1 MNSSA
6 NNLSSFLLPGFKEEF
21 HDPYSEDFYI
31 NMGPQH
37 PSTHGALRLQIRLDG
52 ESVIEIVPHFGYIH
66 RGLEKQAES
75 QNYVQYIH
83 LSDRQDYLTAI
94 QNNLGVCLAL
104 EKGMG
109 IGVPERGEYIRV
121 MMAELGRIASHLVF
135 YGCFG
140 GDLGGQTPLIYGFK
154 EREMIHDIFDQETGS
169 RLTTNF
175 FRPGGSRF
183 DVTDAF
189 IPRVRAFL
197 EHLKPTMDDY
207 ERLLSTNLIVLE
219 RSRGVGVLSKED
231 ALAFG
236 CSGPVARASG
246 VRYDVRK
253 NDPYSIYDTFDFD
266 VPVRSEGD
274 CYARYLVRIEEI
286 HQSMKILEQCM
297 ARFPEGGPYH
307 SKEKPV
313 RLPAG
318 SYYAAS
324 ETAKGL
330 YATYIV
336 ATGGDKPYR
345 IHTRGPS
352 FANLAAL
359 NTIAKGQKVADI
371 VTIMATL
378 DPVIPEID
386 R

>member
-1 MNSSA
+1 MEELFN
-6 NNLSSFLLPGFKEEF
+6 LPGFKEVFKDPNSEEF
-21 HDPYSEDFYI
+21 I
-31 NMGPQH
+31 VNMGPQH
-37 PSTHGALRLQIRLDG
+37 PSTHGALRLQLRLDG
-52 ESVIEIVPHFGYIH
+52 ENIIEVVPHLGYIH

-75 QNYVQYIH
+75 QNYLQYIH

-104 EKGMG
+104 EKGMQ
-109 IGVPERGEYIRV
+109 IGVPERGENIRV

-154 EREMIHDIFDQETGS
+154 EREMIHDIFDEQTGS

-175 FRPGGSRF
+175 FRPGGSRY
-183 DVTDAF
+183 DVTDTF
-189 IPRVRAFL
+189 IPRVKDFL
-197 EHLKPTMDDY
+197 EKLKPAMEDY
-207 ERLLSTNLIVLE
+207 ERLLSTNLVVLE
-219 RSRGVGVLSKED
+219 RTQGIGVLSKKD

-246 VRYDVRK
+246 VNYDVRK
-253 NDPYSIYDTFDFD
+253 NDPYGIYDTFDFQ
-266 VPVRSEGD
+266 VPIRTEGD
-274 CYARYLVRIEEI
+274 CYARYQVRIAEI
-286 HQSMKILEQCM
+286 HESMKILEQCIS
-297 ARFPEGGPYH
+297 RFPEGPWR

-330 YATYIV
+330 YATYVV
-336 ATGGDKPYR
+336 ATSGDKPYR

-352 FANLAAL
+352 FANLSAL
-359 NTIAKGQKVADI
+359 NTMVKGHKVADL
-371 VTIMATL
+371 VAVMATL

>member
-1 MNSSA
+1 M
-6 NNLSSFLLPGFKEEF
+6 
-21 HDPYSEDFYI
+21 
-31 NMGPQH
+31 Q
-37 PSTHGALRLQIRLDG
+37 
-52 ESVIEIVPHFGYIH
+52 
-66 RGLEKQAES
+66 
-75 QNYVQYIH
+75 
-83 LSDRQDYLTAI
+83 
-94 QNNLGVCLAL
+94 
-104 EKGMG
+104 

-154 EREMIHDIFDQETGS
+154 EREMIHDIFDEQTGS

-175 FRPGGSRF
+175 FRPGGSRY
-183 DVTDAF
+183 DVTDTF
-189 IPRVRAFL
+189 IPRVKDFL
-197 EHLKPTMDDY
+197 EKLKPAMEDY
-207 ERLLSTNLIVLE
+207 ERLLSTNLVVLE
-219 RSRGVGVLSKED
+219 RTQGIGVLSKKD

-246 VRYDVRK
+246 VNYDVRK
-253 NDPYSIYDTFDFD
+253 NDPYGIYDTFDFQ
-266 VPVRSEGD
+266 VPIRTEGD
-274 CYARYLVRIEEI
+274 CYARYQVRIAEI
-286 HQSMKILEQCM
+286 HEAMKILEQCLS
-297 ARFPEGGPYH
+297 RCPDGPWR

-330 YATYIV
+330 YATYVV
-336 ATGGDKPYR
+336 ATSGDKPYR

-352 FANLAAL
+352 FANLSAL
-359 NTIAKGQKVADI
+359 NTMVKGHKVADL
-371 VTIMATL
+371 VAVMATL

>member
-1 MNSSA
+1 MNEFFA
-6 NNLSSFLLPGFKEEF
+6 PPGFKEPFRDTNSEEF
-21 HDPYSEDFYI
+21 FV

-37 PSTHGALRLQIRLDG
+37 PSTHGALRLELRLDG
-52 ESVIEIVPHFGYIH
+52 ETIIEVVPHFGYIH

-75 QNYVQYIH
+75 GTYLQYIH
-83 LSDRQDYLTAI
+83 LSDRQDYLNAI

-104 EKGMG
+104 EKGMNVG
-109 IGVPERGEYIRV
+109 IPERGEYIRV

-154 EREMIHDIFDQETGS
+154 EREMIHDIFDEQTGS

-175 FRPGGSRF
+175 FRPGGSRN
-183 DVTDAF
+183 DVTDTF
-189 IPRVRAFL
+189 IPRVKAFL
-197 EHLKPTMDDY
+197 EHLKPTMEDY
-207 ERLLSTNLIVLE
+207 ETLLSKNLIVLE
-219 RSRGVGVLSKED
+219 RTKGVGVLTKEE
-231 ALAFG
+231 ALSFG

-246 VRYDVRK
+246 VNYDVRK
-253 NDPYSIYDTFDFD
+253 NDPYGIYDTFDFN
-266 VPVRSEGD
+266 VPVRYTGD
-274 CYARYLVRIEEI
+274 NYDRYLVRIEEI
-286 HQSMKILEQCM
+286 HQSMKILEQCI
-297 ARFPEGGPYH
+297 ARFPASGPWR

-313 RLPAG
+313 RLAPG
-318 SYYAAS
+318 SYYAAT

-336 ATGGDKPYR
+336 AVSGDKPYR

-359 NTIAKGQKVADI
+359 NTMVKGHKVSDI
-371 VTIMATL
+371 VSVMATL